1 MAFPCPLLSTM
12 APKARP
18 AAKGKAK
25 AKAVV
30 VRPMREDR
38 GRVGALRRPA
48 GAPPGGGAPG
58 ALTRWSAGEEV
69 RVSEIPIEHVG
80 VGTMVEVTD
89 GSYFGSPCKAAGQ
102 LQSIDVQMDSAIRIL

>member
-1 MAFPCPLLSTM
+1 M
-12 APKARP
+12 
-18 AAKGKAK
+18 
-25 AKAVV
+25 
-30 VRPMREDR
+30 
-38 GRVGALRRPA
+38 
-48 GAPPGGGAPG
+48 
-58 ALTRWSAGEEV
+58 TRWSAGEEV